1 MRKCSGCDAIYRI
14 SFRKNSRSHFAQIQ
28 CEWEFRIFDWR
39 RDFKLSLRVAV
50 TKKSGEPPRFG
61 FVAVHG
67 KRVVTAS
74 ARMRDVISAAAERA
88 FVPSVVKIK
97 AQRRVRFDRGL
108 QTHWRLPR
116 AITHAGDAFAVRAGR
131 VQRHAMTVASDGETV
146 ADKSARFNLQ
156 SFERRINV
164 THRAAAAGFFAEDVP
179 RFERGAKFN
188 LQITLFQIADARE
201 TKFKV

>member
-61 FVAVHG
+61 FVTVHG

-97 AQRRVRFDRGL
+97 AQRRVRRNRRL
-108 QTHWRLPR
+108 QTDGRLPC
-116 AITHAGDAFAVRAGR
+116 AITHARDALAVRVGR
-131 VQRHAMTVASDGETV
+131 MQRHAMAVTSNRKTIAR
-146 ADKSARFNLQ
+146 KSARFNLQ
-156 SFERRINV
+156 TF
-164 THRAAAAGFFAEDVP
+164 
-179 RFERGAKFN
+179 
-188 LQITLFQIADARE
+188 
-201 TKFKV
+201 